1 MFQNLRDVVL
11 CTIIAMALC
20 GSVLTS
26 SALSEEI
33 QRAPVL
39 LQASDVLQGEL
50 IKGLNYSV
58 RPTVTSDGFINTYD
72 LDTNY
77 GPLRVESTV
86 LLLKRIGELKALA
99 QIEQLKNT
107 DVYMNAFKQVAR
119 GPINTAEGLVQDPS
133 GTVSNVASGIGQFL
147 SNAGKTV
154 TSDNPN
160 KGKLLNSA
168 SGQASYKRQ
177 YAAEFGV
184 DPYTTYEPLQKA
196 LNDLSWTAAAGGLTV
211 KAAFM
216 AIPGGAGFAVGAMGT
231 ADTAKNLLSDKTPV
245 ELESINQSSL
255 AGMEVSNASTKA
267 FMQNTN
273 FDPYEQTLLVSALA
287 GMKGVRSRAI
297 YIDKAA
303 AAPEESVA
311 VFLRVRAQLMSL
323 YNDKTHSVK
332 SFVVADGIPVLLT
345 NNGKIVAIFPLDY
358 VAWTQNVARK
368 VETVS
373 AAIKQMPGVSG
384 KELWVTGKV
393 DPIARKALEANGW
406 KVEERVREKL
416 AGSQKESDS
425 NR

>member
-1 MFQNLRDVVL
+1 MFENLRSVFLCMIVVV
-11 CTIIAMALC
+11 TLC

-26 SALSEEI
+26 TALSEEF
-33 QRAPVL
+33 QKTPVV
-39 LQASDVLQGEL
+39 LQASDVLPREL
-50 IKGLNYSV
+50 IQGPDYSV
-58 RPTVTSDGFINTYD
+58 RATVVSDGFINTYD

-77 GPLRVESTV
+77 GPLRVESTA

-133 GTVSNVASGIGQFL
+133 GTISNVASGIGRFL
-147 SNAGKTV
+147 SNVGSAV
-154 TSDNPN
+154 TSDSPN
-160 KGKLLNSA
+160 RGKLLNSV

-184 DPYTTYEPLQKA
+184 DPYTSYEPLQKA
-196 LNDLSWTAAAGGLTV
+196 LTDLSWTAAAGGLTV

-231 ADTAKNLLSDKTPV
+231 ADTATNLLRDKTPA
-245 ELESINQSSL
+245 ELASINQSSL
-255 AGMEVSNASTKA
+255 AGMGVSDVSIQA
-267 FMQNTN
+267 FMQNTY

-287 GMKGVRSRAI
+287 GMTGVRDRGI

-303 AAPEESVA
+303 AASEESVV

-332 SFVVADGIPVLLT
+332 SFVDADGIPVLVA
-345 NNGKIVAIFPLDY
+345 NNGNIMAIFPLDY
-358 VAWTQNVARK
+358 IAWTQSFARK
-368 VETVS
+368 LQAVS
-373 AAIKQMPGVSG
+373 AAIKQMPGISG

-393 DPIARKALEANGW
+393 HPIARKALEAKGW
-406 KVEERVREKL
+406 KVQERVREKL
-416 AGSQKESDS
+416 AGS
-425 NR
+425 

>member
-1 MFQNLRDVVL
+1 MFENLRSVFLCMIVVV
-11 CTIIAMALC
+11 TLC

-26 SALSEEI
+26 TALSEEF
-33 QRAPVL
+33 QKTPVV
-39 LQASDVLQGEL
+39 LQASDVLPREL
-50 IKGLNYSV
+50 IQGPDYSV
-58 RPTVTSDGFINTYD
+58 RATVVSDGFINTYD

-77 GPLRVESTV
+77 GPLRVESTA

-133 GTVSNVASGIGQFL
+133 GTISNVASGIGRFL
-147 SNAGKTV
+147 SNVGSAV
-154 TSDNPN
+154 TSDSPN
-160 KGKLLNSA
+160 RGKLLNSV

-184 DPYTTYEPLQKA
+184 DPYTSYEPLQKA
-196 LNDLSWTAAAGGLTV
+196 LTDLSWTAAAGGLTV

-231 ADTAKNLLSDKTPV
+231 ADTAKNLLRDKTPA
-245 ELESINQSSL
+245 ELVSINQSSL
-255 AGMEVSNASTKA
+255 AGMGISDASIQA
-267 FMQNTN
+267 FMQNTY

-287 GMKGVRSRAI
+287 GMTGVRDRGI

-303 AAPEESVA
+303 AASEESVV

-332 SFVVADGIPVLLT
+332 SFVDADGIPVLVA
-345 NNGKIVAIFPLDY
+345 NNGNIMAIFPLDY
-358 VAWTQNVARK
+358 IAWTQSFARK
-368 VETVS
+368 LQAVS
-373 AAIKQMPGVSG
+373 AAIKQMPGISG

-393 DPIARKALEANGW
+393 HPIARKALEAKGW
-406 KVEERVREKL
+406 KVQERVREKL
-416 AGSQKESDS
+416 AGS
-425 NR
+425 

>member
-1 MFQNLRDVVL
+1 MFENLRSVFLCMIVVV
-11 CTIIAMALC
+11 TLC

-26 SALSEEI
+26 TALSEEF
-33 QRAPVL
+33 QKTPVV
-39 LQASDVLQGEL
+39 LQASDVLPREL
-50 IKGLNYSV
+50 IQGPDYSV
-58 RPTVTSDGFINTYD
+58 RATVVSDGFINTYD

-77 GPLRVESTV
+77 GPLRVESTA

-133 GTVSNVASGIGQFL
+133 GTISNVASGIGRFL
-147 SNAGKTV
+147 SNVGSAV
-154 TSDNPN
+154 TSDSPN
-160 KGKLLNSA
+160 RGKLLNSV

-184 DPYTTYEPLQKA
+184 DPYTSYEPLQKA
-196 LNDLSWTAAAGGLTV
+196 LTDLSWTAAAGGLTV

-231 ADTAKNLLSDKTPV
+231 ADTATNLLRDKTPA
-245 ELESINQSSL
+245 ELASINQSSL
-255 AGMEVSNASTKA
+255 AGMGISDASIQA
-267 FMQNTN
+267 FMQNTY

-287 GMKGVRSRAI
+287 GMTGVRDRGI

-303 AAPEESVA
+303 AASEESVV

-332 SFVVADGIPVLLT
+332 SFVDADGIPVLVA
-345 NNGKIVAIFPLDY
+345 NNGNIMAIFPLDY
-358 VAWTQNVARK
+358 IAWTQSFARK
-368 VETVS
+368 LQAVS
-373 AAIKQMPGVSG
+373 AAIKQMPGISG

-393 DPIARKALEANGW
+393 HPIARKALEAKGW
-406 KVEERVREKL
+406 KVQERVREKL
-416 AGSQKESDS
+416 AGS
-425 NR
+425 